1 MDSLPAATSTNANTN
16 SPQIARTLS
25 QSLPSSRRS
34 SFKERRARVA
44 MPQDSG
50 SSLED
55 EFEKYFR
62 MARLHEALAIVEQ
75 QTRAVPSIT
84 ETKDPGDTD
93 TTSLSSS
100 ESETSLERTASLNS
114 SLARRKHAHA
124 WRKSDISRRRQ
135 LRRSFHVKCP
145 PNSVV
150 SKSKRVDLTDEEF
163 EKAAKA
169 RPRLNSLPSQSEEH
183 EHPSPNHNNKPER
196 PPHIRLL
203 KPSVDLKQDM
213 KQVRSYVIT
222 SKGLLKE
229 DRTPSPSKEKLGS
242 SRELIMVQPVTPDD
256 FPGGRCHRVLLLG
269 RSGVG
274 KRALIR
280 EFMMPD
286 HFFMSSAGGLTS
298 LSLLFSS
305 CSSQVG

>member
-1 MDSLPAATSTNANTN
+1 MDSGSQLLPTVN
-16 SPQIARTLS
+16 SPQIARTSS
-25 QSLPSSRRS
+25 QSLPGSRRS
-34 SFKERRARVA
+34 SFKERRARP

-62 MARLHEALAIVEQ
+62 MARLHEALAIVEK
-75 QTRAVPSIT
+75 QTQAVPSIT
-84 ETKDPGDTD
+84 ETKDPCETD

-124 WRKSDISRRRQ
+124 WRKSDITRRRQ

-150 SKSKRVDLTDEEF
+150 SKSKRVEVDDDEWDVGPR
-163 EKAAKA
+163 
-169 RPRLNSLPSQSEEH
+169 RPRLNSLPSQSQDDH
-183 EHPSPNHNNKPER
+183 HSPVNNHHSKPER
-196 PPHIRLL
+196 PPHIKLL

-256 FPGGRCHRVLLLG
+256 FPGRCHRVLLLG

-286 HFFMSSAGGLTS
+286 HFFMSSAGRAAWYYS
-298 LSLLFSS
+298 NH
-305 CSSQVG
+305 